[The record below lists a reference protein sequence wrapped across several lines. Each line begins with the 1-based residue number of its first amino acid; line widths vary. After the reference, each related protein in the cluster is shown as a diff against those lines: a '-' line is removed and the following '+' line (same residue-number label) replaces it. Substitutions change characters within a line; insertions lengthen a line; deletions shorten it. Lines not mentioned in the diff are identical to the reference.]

1 MDDLATL
8 RYTNKL
14 LVEEVF
20 AARRLQRL
28 AKVINKFAEA
38 GVQPVPAVAGDSI
51 EALQAENARLAEQK
65 TQLLAQ
71 SGYCDTSDPIL
82 SLIAQAKLILEDC
95 NAAAKSLSEEVVQTL
110 PPKPKRR
117 SRGGRRGR
125 RGRSSSG
132 EKSVEGTDVAT
143 EPSAPVAPVVEPV
156 VA

>member
-14 LVEEVF
+14 LIEEVF

-38 GVQPVPAVAGDSI
+38 GVQPVPAVSGDSV
-51 EALQAENARLAEQK
+51 EALQAENARLVEQK
-65 TQLLAQ
+65 TQLIAQ
-71 SGYCDTSDPIL
+71 SGYCNTSDSIL
-82 SLIAQAKLILEDC
+82 SLIAQTKLILEDC
-95 NAAAKSLSEEVVQTL
+95 NAATKDLSEEVVQTL
-110 PPKPKRR
+110 PPKPRRR

-132 EKSVEGTDVAT
+132 EKSADGAEASPEPAAQVVGSVA
-143 EPSAPVAPVVEPV
+143 A
-156 VA
+156 

>member
-38 GVQPVPAVAGDSI
+38 GVQPVPAIAGDAR
-51 EALQAENARLAEQK
+51 EALQTENARLIEQK

-71 SGYCDTSDPIL
+71 SGYCDTSDSVL

-95 NAAAKSLSEEVVQTL
+95 NAAAKDLSEEVAQTL

-132 EKSVEGTDVAT
+132 EKSVEST
-143 EPSAPVAPVVEPV
+143 EPSPESSAHVIEPVA
-156 VA
+156 A

>member
-1 MDDLATL
+1 MDDLASL
-8 RYTNKL
+8 RYNNKL

-38 GVQPVPAVAGDSI
+38 GVQPVPAVAEDSV
-51 EALQAENARLAEQK
+51 EALQAENARLVEQK

-71 SGYCDTSDPIL
+71 SGYCDTSESIL
-82 SLIAQAKLILEDC
+82 SLIAQAKLVLEDC
-95 NAAAKSLSEEVVQTL
+95 NAATKDLSEEVVQTL
-110 PPKPKRR
+110 PPKPKRH

-132 EKSVEGTDVAT
+132 EKSVGAAS
-143 EPSAPVAPVVEPV
+143 EPAAPVVEPV
-156 VA
+156 AA

>member
-1 MDDLATL
+1 MDDLASL
-8 RYTNKL
+8 RYNNKL

-38 GVQPVPAVAGDSI
+38 GVQPVPAVAEDSV
-51 EALQAENARLAEQK
+51 EALQAENARLVEQK

-71 SGYCDTSDPIL
+71 SGYCDTSESIL
-82 SLIAQAKLILEDC
+82 SLIAQAKLVLEDC
-95 NAAAKSLSEEVVQTL
+95 NAATKDLSEEVVQTL
-110 PPKPKRR
+110 PPKPKRH

-132 EKSVEGTDVAT
+132 EKSAEGADAAA
-143 EPSAPVAPVVEPV
+143 APAPVVEPV
-156 VA
+156 AA

>member
-1 MDDLATL
+1 MDDLASL
-8 RYTNKL
+8 RYNNKL

-38 GVQPVPAVAGDSI
+38 GVQPVPAVAEDSV
-51 EALQAENARLAEQK
+51 ESLQAENARLVEQK

-71 SGYCDTSDPIL
+71 SGYCDTSESIL
-82 SLIAQAKLILEDC
+82 NLIAQAKLVLEDC
-95 NAAAKSLSEEVVQTL
+95 NAATKDLSEEVVQTL
-110 PPKPKRR
+110 PPKPKRH

-132 EKSVEGTDVAT
+132 EKSAEGADA
-143 EPSAPVAPVVEPV
+143 AAAPVVEPV
-156 VA
+156 AA